1 MSAVIT
7 EKTDSELQRTVLDE
21 LKWEPGDPHRCF
33 GQEHSNR
40 MSGFYLKQLNS
51 YPSGQEGPGGPVGYL
66 PYGMTPQAMRSPPPP
81 FFSGASE

>member
-1 MSAVIT
+1 
-7 EKTDSELQRTVLDE
+7 
-21 LKWEPGDPHRCF
+21 
-33 GQEHSNR
+33 